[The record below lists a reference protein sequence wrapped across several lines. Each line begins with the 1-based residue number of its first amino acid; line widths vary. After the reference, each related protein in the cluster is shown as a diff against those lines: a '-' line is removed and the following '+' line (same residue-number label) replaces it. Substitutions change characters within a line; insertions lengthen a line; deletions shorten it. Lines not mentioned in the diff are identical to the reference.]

1 MNVVCVQFIIL
12 TLVGNALNTALLERW
27 NKMITKRGKRVRAV
41 AIALGIILAWQ
52 IAANLWWVGID
63 APTAEFLGWC
73 WGSMTE
79 CVVL

>member
-1 MNVVCVQFIIL
+1 
-12 TLVGNALNTALLERW
+12 
-27 NKMITKRGKRVRAV
+27 MITKRGKRVRAV
-41 AIALGIILAWQ
+41 AILIGVILIWQ
-52 IAANLWWVGID
+52 VASNLWWVGID